1 MLGNEAHAFL
11 TGFQGRRVT
20 QVALFI
26 QTNVS
31 SMQAQKNLLGNQ
43 EKLQKSFNRLSS
55 GFRINTAADDA
66 AGLAI
71 SESMKSQIR
80 SYNVAERNAAD
91 GISMAQTAEGALGE
105 VHEILGRMREIGV
118 QASNGSLTEDDR
130 SFLQTEFSSLQSEI
144 GRIQE
149 SAKFNGRALVAT
161 DTTSVTFQVGLGN
174 TASDQISVDFGGL
187 SLSSITGSGASVS
200 GSTASSALASLQT
213 IDDAIKSVSTSRS
226 NFGAAMNRL
235 DVASSNIQTM
245 RLNLS
250 AANSRIRD
258 VDVAAET
265 SNMSRNQVLTQAGI
279 SVLAQANQLP
289 QLAFGLLG

>member
-1 MLGNEAHAFL
+1 M
-11 TGFQGRRVT
+11 
-20 QVALFI
+20 ALFI
-26 QTNVS
+26 QTNTS

-43 EKLQKSFNRLSS
+43 EKLQKSFNKLSS

-105 VHEILGRMREIGV
+105 VHEILGRMRELSV
-118 QASNGSLTEDDR
+118 QSSNGNLTSTDR
-130 SFLQTEFSSLQSEI
+130 GFLQTEFSSLQSEV

-149 SAKFNGRALVAT
+149 SAKFNGVKLVGT
-161 DTTSVTFQVGLGN
+161 STTTVNLQVGLNN
-174 TASDQISVDFGGL
+174 TSSDQISLTTGGL
-187 SLSSITGSGASVS
+187 SLSA
-200 GSTASSALASLQT
+200 ALAASIGGAGATAALDSLST
-213 IDDAIKSVSTSRS
+213 IDSAITSVSTSRS
-226 NFGAAMNRL
+226 KFGAAMNRL
-235 DVASSNIQTM
+235 EVASSNIQTM

-265 SNMSRNQVLTQAGI
+265 ASMSRNQVLTQAGI

-289 QLAFGLLG
+289 QLAFGLLGR